1 MDSSTG
7 RGIVVST
14 FGLIGRRVG
23 QPCLLVS
30 FGPPV
35 VTIREG
41 KAVET
46 NKKKMEKDAREGKRC
61 APSSSTREGP
71 RDQRGVGRHKDPRPP
86 GQGARPPNGDGKE
99 DEARRIEQAA
109 RDLNS
114 PQGTREDEIQ
124 YPYALLVA
132 VVNVPKLHTL

>member
-23 QPCLLVS
+23 QPCLPVS

-41 KAVET
+41 NVVVTK
-46 NKKKMEKDAREGKRC
+46 KKKMEKDAREGKRC

-71 RDQRGVGRHKDPRPP
+71 SRYCSPGAPGSRSGRSPSFLPLFTHLPSPP
-86 GQGARPPNGDGKE
+86 STM
-99 DEARRIEQAA
+99 I
-109 RDLNS
+109 
-114 PQGTREDEIQ
+114 
-124 YPYALLVA
+124 
-132 VVNVPKLHTL
+132 